1 MATQATTLTRPLA
14 PASAGVMLPAF
25 TLWWRE
31 IVRFYR
37 QPTRVVGVLAS
48 PLVFWLVIGSGFGTS
63 FRSGGGPGQQHYL
76 DYFYPGALIMIVL
89 FTSIF
94 TMMSVIEDRKEG
106 FLLSVLVAPV
116 PRTAIV
122 LGKVLGGTTLSAVQ
136 GLIFLIFAPFAGVH
150 LELAQVLLAAVVV
163 FLVSFALTA
172 LGFAIAWPMDSSQA
186 FHGIVNLFL
195 IPLWLLSGAL
205 FPIQNASKWIKVIM
219 RLNPLT
225 YGVEALRGLLYP
237 GAETTFP
244 LPSAM
249 ATLRSVFAGNV
260 WTRITDGKPPHHEA
274 RRLIVGNSIAEQYA
288 FFPALNAT
296 LNGTSA
302 ALLLTGR
309 SPDCSR
315 AHCRTP
321 RLHDCCGSCVGSVSG
336 VLSILPLQSRKHSIP
351 GRGMGTSRLFHD
363 SDFPCHTGDRHRA
376 AGDHHFDSR
385 AEGAVSAASGD
396 RALDVA
402 FVDVCFRH
410 GCDCLFHALPMVPAQ
425 LVASDGDSSR

>member
-1 MATQATTLTRPLA
+1 MATHATTLTRPLER
-14 PASAGVMLPAF
+14 PGSAGLLLPAF

-136 GLIFLIFAPFAGVH
+136 GMIFLIFAPFAGVPLH
-150 LELAQVLLAAVVV
+150 PLQVLLVTLVV
-163 FLVSFALTA
+163 FLVSFSLTA

-205 FPIQNASKWIKVIM
+205 FPLSGASKSLQIVM

-237 GAETTFP
+237 SAETTFP

-249 ATLRSVFAGNV
+249 ATLLLFSLVMLALAVLMANRRT
-260 WTRITDGKPPHHEA
+260 TR
-274 RRLIVGNSIAEQYA
+274 
-288 FFPALNAT
+288 PAA
-296 LNGTSA
+296 
-302 ALLLTGR
+302 
-309 SPDCSR
+309 
-315 AHCRTP
+315 
-321 RLHDCCGSCVGSVSG
+321 
-336 VLSILPLQSRKHSIP
+336 
-351 GRGMGTSRLFHD
+351 
-363 SDFPCHTGDRHRA
+363 
-376 AGDHHFDSR
+376 
-385 AEGAVSAASGD
+385 
-396 RALDVA
+396 
-402 FVDVCFRH
+402 
-410 GCDCLFHALPMVPAQ
+410 
-425 LVASDGDSSR
+425 

>member
-1 MATQATTLTRPLA
+1 MATQATTLARPVA
-14 PASAGVMLPAF
+14 QASAGVLLPAF

-37 QPTRVVGVLAS
+37 QTTRVVGVLAS

-122 LGKVLGGTTLSAVQ
+122 LGKVLGGTTLSAIQ
-136 GLIFLIFAPFAGVH
+136 GMIFLIFAPFAGVH
-150 LELAQVLLAAVVV
+150 LDALQVLLVAVVV

-195 IPLWLLSGAL
+195 IPLWLVSGAL
-205 FPIQNASKWIKVIM
+205 FPMTGASGWIRAIM

-237 GAETTFP
+237 GMETQFP
-244 LPSAM
+244 LSSAM
-249 ATLRSVFAGNV
+249 ATLVLFSLVMFGLAFLMVNRRS
-260 WTRITDGKPPHHEA
+260 TR
-274 RRLIVGNSIAEQYA
+274 
-288 FFPALNAT
+288 PAA
-296 LNGTSA
+296 
-302 ALLLTGR
+302 
-309 SPDCSR
+309 
-315 AHCRTP
+315 
-321 RLHDCCGSCVGSVSG
+321 
-336 VLSILPLQSRKHSIP
+336 
-351 GRGMGTSRLFHD
+351 
-363 SDFPCHTGDRHRA
+363 
-376 AGDHHFDSR
+376 
-385 AEGAVSAASGD
+385 
-396 RALDVA
+396 
-402 FVDVCFRH
+402 
-410 GCDCLFHALPMVPAQ
+410 
-425 LVASDGDSSR
+425 

>member
-1 MATQATTLTRPLA
+1 MATHAATLTRPMA
-14 PASAGVMLPAF
+14 RPGSAGLLLPAF

-136 GLIFLIFAPFAGVH
+136 GMIFLIFAPFAGVH
-150 LELAQVLLAAVVV
+150 LHPLQVLLVTLVV
-163 FLVSFALTA
+163 FLVSFSLTA

-205 FPIQNASKWIKVIM
+205 FPLSGASKSLQIVM

-237 GAETTFP
+237 SAETTFP

-249 ATLRSVFAGNV
+249 ATLLLFSLVMLALAVLMANRRT
-260 WTRITDGKPPHHEA
+260 TR
-274 RRLIVGNSIAEQYA
+274 
-288 FFPALNAT
+288 PAA
-296 LNGTSA
+296 
-302 ALLLTGR
+302 
-309 SPDCSR
+309 
-315 AHCRTP
+315 
-321 RLHDCCGSCVGSVSG
+321 
-336 VLSILPLQSRKHSIP
+336 
-351 GRGMGTSRLFHD
+351 
-363 SDFPCHTGDRHRA
+363 
-376 AGDHHFDSR
+376 
-385 AEGAVSAASGD
+385 
-396 RALDVA
+396 
-402 FVDVCFRH
+402 
-410 GCDCLFHALPMVPAQ
+410 
-425 LVASDGDSSR
+425 